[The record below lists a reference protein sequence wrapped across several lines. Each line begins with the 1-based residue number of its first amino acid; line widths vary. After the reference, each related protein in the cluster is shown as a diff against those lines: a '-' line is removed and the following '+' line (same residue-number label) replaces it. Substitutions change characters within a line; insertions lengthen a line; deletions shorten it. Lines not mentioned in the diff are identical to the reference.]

1 MPLPLNTET
10 TIGGVSVVV
19 KSTPEKASG
28 NNSRSND
35 RAPSGAD
42 LAVSSYSGPSGS
54 SNLSNGR
61 KGRKLPDFSG
71 LDKALGVLGAA
82 IALSDGIKGLWSAG
96 QSIFQRAP
104 TLTNVKSIQENA
116 RKAAATA
123 PSEQL
128 QPSRRNV
135 KDYRVR
141 INTNFDV
148 FGTDNSYF
156 SLLQNTDGVVFP
168 YTPTIS
174 VTYKANYTASE
185 GIVHSNFPFQSYK
198 NSQVE
203 DITIQADFTVQNN
216 QEGLYWLA
224 VMNFFRSATKMFY
237 GASTPQGFPPVV
249 CTLSGYGTMI
259 LPEVPVIIKSFQTDF
274 KDSVQYIE
282 VAALDGS
289 TQFVPTVSTVTV
301 TVSPMYNRELTRK
314 FDLNK
319 FAKGG
324 LLGYL

>member
-54 SNLSNGR
+54 SNLSNSK

-104 TLTNVKSIQENA
+104 TLTNVTNIKDNA
-116 RKAAATA
+116 KKVEAR
-123 PSEQL
+123 EQL
-128 QPSRRNV
+128 QPNV
-135 KDYRVR
+135 VSNPDDYRIK
-141 INTNFDV
+141 INTDFAV
-148 FGTDNSYF
+148 FGDNAYF
-156 SLLQNTDGVVFP
+156 ELLKTTNGVVFP

-174 VTYKANYTASE
+174 ITHKANYTASE

-237 GASTPQGFPPVV
+237 GVSVPQGYPPVV
-249 CTLSGYGTMI
+249 CYLSGYGNMV
-259 LPEVPVIIKSFQTDF
+259 LPNVPVVIKSFQTDF

-282 VAALDGS
+282 VGSYDGT

-301 TVSPMYNRELTRK
+301 TVSPMYNRELSRK
-314 FDLNK
+314 FDLNQ

>member
-19 KSTPEKASG
+19 RSTPEKASG
-28 NNSRSND
+28 NNSRTSNQ
-35 RAPSGAD
+35 APSGAD
-42 LAVSSYSGPSGS
+42 LAVSSYSGPGGN
-54 SNLSNGR
+54 SNLSNRRRGR
-61 KGRKLPDFSG
+61 NLPDFSG

-96 QSIFQRAP
+96 QSIFQKAP
-104 TLTNVKSIQENA
+104 SLTNIKNIQEKDKPA
-116 RKAAATA
+116 EAT
-123 PSEQL
+123 EML
-128 QPSRRNV
+128 QPSVIFNPD
-135 KDYRVR
+135 DYRVK
-141 INTNFDV
+141 INTDFAV
-148 FGTDNSYF
+148 FGDGNPYF
-156 SLLQNTDGVVFP
+156 KLLKNTNGVVFP

-174 VTYKANYTASE
+174 ITHKANYTASE

-237 GASTPQGFPPVV
+237 GASTPQGYPPVV
-249 CTLSGYGTMI
+249 CYLSGYGNMV
-259 LPEVPVIIKSFQTDF
+259 LPNVPVVIKSFQTDF

-282 VAALDGS
+282 VASYDGKV
-289 TQFVPTVSTVTV
+289 QFVPTVSTVSV
-301 TVSPMYNRELTRK
+301 TVSPIYNRELTRK
-314 FDLNK
+314 FDLNT
-319 FAKGG
+319 FAQGG

>member
-28 NNSRSND
+28 NNFRTSNQ
-35 RAPSGAD
+35 AQSGAD
-42 LAVSSYSGPSGS
+42 LAVSSYSGPGS
-54 SNLSNGR
+54 NSNLSNRRRGR
-61 KGRKLPDFSG
+61 NLPDFSG
-71 LDKALGVLGAA
+71 LDQALGVLGAA

-96 QSIFQRAP
+96 KSIFQKAP
-104 TLTNVKSIQENA
+104 SLTNIKNIQE
-116 RKAAATA
+116 KDKPVAAT
-123 PSEQL
+123 EML
-128 QPSRRNV
+128 QPSVVSNPN
-135 KDYRVR
+135 DYRVK
-141 INTNFDV
+141 INTDFTV
-148 FGTDNSYF
+148 FGDNPYF
-156 SLLQNTDGVVFP
+156 ALLQTTNGVVFP

-174 VTYKANYTASE
+174 ITHKANYTASE

-203 DITIQADFTVQNN
+203 DITIQTDFTVQNN

-237 GASTPQGFPPVV
+237 GASTPQGYPPVV
-249 CTLSGYGTMI
+249 CYLSGYGNMV
-259 LPEVPVIIKSFQTDF
+259 LPNVPVVIKSFQTDF
-274 KDSVQYIE
+274 KDNVQYIQ
-282 VAALDGS
+282 VASYDDKV
-289 TQFVPTVSTVTV
+289 QFVPTVSTVSV
-301 TVSPMYNRELTRK
+301 TVSPIYNRELTRK

-319 FAKGG
+319 FSQGG

>member
-28 NNSRSND
+28 NNSRSSD
-35 RAPSGAD
+35 QAPTGAD
-42 LAVSSYSGPSGS
+42 LAVSSYSGPGS
-54 SNLSNGR
+54 SNLSNRRRGR
-61 KGRKLPDFSG
+61 KIPDFSG

-82 IALSDGIKGLWSAG
+82 IAAYDGIKGLWSAG
-96 QSIFQRAP
+96 QSIFQKAP
-104 TLTNVKSIQENA
+104 TLTNIKKIQEED
-116 RKAAATA
+116 KPPAAT
-123 PSEQL
+123 EML
-128 QPSRRNV
+128 QPSVVSNPD
-135 KDYRVR
+135 DYRVK
-141 INTNFDV
+141 INTDFTV
-148 FGTDNSYF
+148 FGDNGYF
-156 SLLQNTDGVVFP
+156 ALLQRTNGVVFP

-174 VTYKANYTASE
+174 ITHKANYTASE

-237 GASTPQGFPPVV
+237 GASTPQGYPPVV
-249 CTLSGYGTMI
+249 CYLSGYGNMV
-259 LPEVPVIIKSFQTDF
+259 LPNVPVVIKSFQTDF

-282 VAALDGS
+282 VASYDNKI
-289 TQFVPTVSTVTV
+289 QFVPTVSTVSV
-301 TVSPMYNRELTRK
+301 TVSPIYNRELTRK
-314 FDLNK
+314 FDLNQ
-319 FAKGG
+319 FANGG

>member
-19 KSTPEKASG
+19 RSTPEKASG
-28 NNSRSND
+28 NNSRLTD

-54 SNLSNGR
+54 SNLSNGK

-82 IALSDGIKGLWSAG
+82 IGITEGIKGLWSAG

-104 TLTNVKSIQENA
+104 VLTNPGDIKESENA
-116 RKAAATA
+116 SQKAAT
-123 PSEQL
+123 EIL
-128 QPSRRNV
+128 QSKIVSNPN
-135 KDYRVR
+135 DYRVK
-141 INTNFDV
+141 INTDFTV
-148 FGTDNSYF
+148 FGDNPYF
-156 SLLQNTDGVVFP
+156 ALLQVTDGVVFP

-174 VTYKANYTASE
+174 ITHKANYTASE

-237 GASTPQGFPPVV
+237 GASTPQGYPPVV
-249 CTLSGYGTMI
+249 CYLSGYGNMI
-259 LPEVPVIIKSFQTDF
+259 LPNVPVVIKSFQTDF

-282 VAALDGS
+282 VSSYDDKI
-289 TQFVPTVSTVTV
+289 QFVPTVSTVSV
-301 TVSPMYNRELTRK
+301 TVSPIYNRELTRK
-314 FDLNK
+314 FNLTT
-319 FAKGG
+319 FSQGG

>member
-54 SNLSNGR
+54 SNLSKGR
-61 KGRKLPDFSG
+61 KGRKIPDFSG

-104 TLTNVKSIQENA
+104 VLNNISNIKENA
-116 RKAAATA
+116 KKAAAA
-123 PSEQL
+123 EKI
-128 QPSRRNV
+128 QPNLVSNFD
-135 KDYRVR
+135 DYRIK
-141 INTNFDV
+141 INTDFAV
-148 FGTDNSYF
+148 FGPNEYF
-156 SLLQNTDGVVFP
+156 NLLKNTNGVVFP

-174 VTYKANYTASE
+174 ITHKANYTASE

-237 GASTPQGFPPVV
+237 GASTPQGYPPVV
-249 CTLSGYGTMI
+249 CTLSGYGNMI
-259 LPEVPVIIKSFQTDF
+259 LPDVPVIIKSFQTDF

-282 VAALDGS
+282 VGSFDGT

-301 TVSPMYNRELTRK
+301 TVSPIYNRELTRK
-314 FDLNK
+314 FDLNT
-319 FAKGG
+319 FAQGG

>member
-19 KSTPEKASG
+19 RSTPEKASG
-28 NNSRSND
+28 NNSRTND

-54 SNLSNGR
+54 SNLSNSR
-61 KGRKLPDFSG
+61 KSRKIPDFSG

-82 IALSDGIKGLWSAG
+82 IAITEGIKGLWSAG
-96 QSIFQRAP
+96 ESFFQKAP
-104 TLTNVKSIQENA
+104 TLTTVKNIQE
-116 RKAAATA
+116 KTAAANET
-123 PSEQL
+123 L
-128 QPSRRNV
+128 QPKVVSNSN
-135 KDYRVR
+135 DYRVK
-141 INTNFDV
+141 INTDFTV
-148 FGTDNSYF
+148 FGDNGYF
-156 SLLQNTDGVVFP
+156 ALLQKTDGVVFP

-174 VTYKANYTASE
+174 ITHKANYTASE

-237 GASTPQGFPPVV
+237 GASTPQGYPPVV
-249 CTLSGYGTMI
+249 CYLSGYGNMI
-259 LPEVPVIIKSFQTDF
+259 LPDVPVVIKSFQTDF

-282 VAALDGS
+282 VSSYDDKI
-289 TQFVPTVSTVTV
+289 QFVPTVSTVSV
-301 TVSPMYNRELTRK
+301 TVSPIYNRELTRK
-314 FDLNK
+314 FNLNT
-319 FAKGG
+319 FSRGG

>member
-19 KSTPEKASG
+19 RSAPEKASG
-28 NNSRSND
+28 NNSRTND

-42 LAVSSYSGPSGS
+42 LAVSSYSGPGGS
-54 SNLSNGR
+54 SNLSKSK
-61 KGRKLPDFSG
+61 KGRKIPDFSG

-82 IALSDGIKGLWSAG
+82 IALSDGIKGLWNAG

-104 TLTNVKSIQENA
+104 TLTNISNIQDNA
-116 RKAAATA
+116 KKAETR
-123 PSEQL
+123 EQL
-128 QPSRRNV
+128 QSNV
-135 KDYRVR
+135 VSNSDYRVK
-141 INTNFDV
+141 INTNFAV
-148 FGTDNSYF
+148 FGDNSYF
-156 SLLQNTDGVVFP
+156 QLLEKTNGVVFP

-174 VTYKANYTASE
+174 ITHKANYTASE

-237 GASTPQGFPPVV
+237 GASTPQGYPPVV
-249 CTLSGYGTMI
+249 CYLSGYGKMI
-259 LPEVPVIIKSFQTDF
+259 LPDVPVIIKSFQTDF

-282 VAALDGS
+282 VGAYDGS

-301 TVSPMYNRELTRK
+301 TVSPIYNRELSRK

-319 FAKGG
+319 FAQGG

>member
-19 KSTPEKASG
+19 RSAPEKASG
-28 NNSRSND
+28 NNSRTND

-54 SNLSNGR
+54 SNLSNSRRGR
-61 KGRKLPDFSG
+61 KIPDFSG

-104 TLTNVKSIQENA
+104 TLKNISGIKDNA
-116 RKAAATA
+116 KPEVA
-123 PSEQL
+123 EQL
-128 QPSRRNV
+128 PAIVNSDPD
-135 KDYRVR
+135 DYRVK
-141 INTNFDV
+141 INTNFAV
-148 FGTDNSYF
+148 FGNNAYF
-156 SLLQNTDGVVFP
+156 QLLEKTNGVVFP

-174 VTYKANYTASE
+174 ITHKANYTASE

-237 GASTPQGFPPVV
+237 GASTPQGYPPVV
-249 CTLSGYGTMI
+249 CYLSGYGNMV
-259 LPEVPVIIKSFQTDF
+259 LPNVPVVIKSFQTDF

-282 VAALDGS
+282 VLAYNGK
-289 TQFVPTVSTVTV
+289 TQFVPTVSTLTV
-301 TVSPMYNRELTRK
+301 TVSPIYNRELSRK

-319 FAKGG
+319 FAQGG

>member
-19 KSTPEKASG
+19 RSTPEKASG

-54 SNLSNGR
+54 SNLSKGR
-61 KGRKLPDFSG
+61 KGRKIPDFSG

-104 TLTNVKSIQENA
+104 VLNNIGNIKENA
-116 RKAAATA
+116 KKAAAA
-123 PSEQL
+123 EKI
-128 QPSRRNV
+128 QPNLVSNFD
-135 KDYRVR
+135 DYRIK
-141 INTNFDV
+141 INTDFAV
-148 FGTDNSYF
+148 FGPNEYF
-156 SLLQNTDGVVFP
+156 NLLKNTNGVVFP

-174 VTYKANYTASE
+174 ITHKANYTASE

-237 GASTPQGFPPVV
+237 GASTPQGYPPVV
-249 CTLSGYGTMI
+249 CTLSGYGNMI
-259 LPEVPVIIKSFQTDF
+259 LPDVPVIIKSFQTDF

-282 VAALDGS
+282 VGSFDGT

-301 TVSPMYNRELTRK
+301 TVSPIYNRELTRK

-319 FAKGG
+319 FAQGG

>member
-19 KSTPEKASG
+19 RSTPEKASG
-28 NNSRSND
+28 NNSRISD
-35 RAPSGAD
+35 QAPSGAD
-42 LAVSSYSGPSGS
+42 LAVSSYSGPNSN
-54 SNLSNGR
+54 NLSNRRRGR
-61 KGRKLPDFSG
+61 KIPDFSG

-82 IALSDGIKGLWSAG
+82 IAAYDGIKGLWSAG
-96 QSIFQRAP
+96 QSIFQRPP
-104 TLTNVKSIQENA
+104 TLTNVSDIKDKSKPEVAEKLPAIVNSN
-116 RKAAATA
+116 
-123 PSEQL
+123 PD
-128 QPSRRNV
+128 
-135 KDYRVR
+135 DYRVK
-141 INTNFDV
+141 INTDFAV
-148 FGTDNSYF
+148 FGNNSYF
-156 SLLQNTDGVVFP
+156 ELLKKTNGVVFP

-174 VTYKANYTASE
+174 ITHKANYTASE

-237 GASTPQGFPPVV
+237 GASTPQGYPPVV
-249 CTLSGYGTMI
+249 CYLSGYGNMV
-259 LPEVPVIIKSFQTDF
+259 LPDVPVIIKSFQTDF

-282 VAALDGS
+282 VLAYNEK

-301 TVSPMYNRELTRK
+301 TVSPIYNRELARK

-319 FAKGG
+319 FAQGG

>member
-19 KSTPEKASG
+19 RSTPEKASG
-28 NNSRSND
+28 NNSRTND

-54 SNLSNGR
+54 SNLSNSRRGR
-61 KGRKLPDFSG
+61 KIPDFSG

-82 IALSDGIKGLWSAG
+82 IALSDGIKGLWNAG

-104 TLTNVKSIQENA
+104 TLTNIGNIQDNA
-116 RKAAATA
+116 KKAETR
-123 PSEQL
+123 EQL
-128 QPSRRNV
+128 QSNV
-135 KDYRVR
+135 VSNSDYRVK
-141 INTNFDV
+141 INTNFAV
-148 FGTDNSYF
+148 FGDNSYF
-156 SLLQNTDGVVFP
+156 QLLEKTNGVVFP

-174 VTYKANYTASE
+174 ITHKANYTASE

-237 GASTPQGFPPVV
+237 GASTPQGYPPVV
-249 CTLSGYGTMI
+249 CYLSGYGKMI
-259 LPEVPVIIKSFQTDF
+259 LPDVPVIIKSFQTDF

-282 VAALDGS
+282 VGAYDGS

-301 TVSPMYNRELTRK
+301 TVSPIYNRELSRK

-319 FAKGG
+319 FAQGG

>member
-42 LAVSSYSGPSGS
+42 LAVSSYSGPGGN

-61 KGRKLPDFSG
+61 RGRKIPDFSG

-82 IALSDGIKGLWSAG
+82 IALSEGIKGLWSAG
-96 QSIFQRAP
+96 QSIFQKAP
-104 TLTNVKSIQENA
+104 ALTNIKNVQENA
-116 RKAAATA
+116 KKAEA
-123 PSEQL
+123 SEKL
-128 QPSRRNV
+128 QASVVSNPD
-135 KDYRVR
+135 DYRVK
-141 INTNFDV
+141 INTDFAV
-148 FGTDNSYF
+148 FGDNSYF
-156 SLLQNTDGVVFP
+156 ELLKNTNGVVFP

-174 VTYKANYTASE
+174 ITHKANYTASE

-224 VMNFFRSATKMFY
+224 VMNFFRTATKMFY
-237 GASTPQGFPPVV
+237 GASTPQGYPPVV
-249 CTLSGYGTMI
+249 CYLSGYGNMV
-259 LPEVPVIIKSFQTDF
+259 LPDVPVIIKSFQTDF

-282 VAALDGS
+282 VASYDQKI
-289 TQFVPTVSTVTV
+289 QFVPTVSTVSV
-301 TVSPMYNRELTRK
+301 TVSPIYNRELARK

-319 FAKGG
+319 FAQGG

>member
-19 KSTPEKASG
+19 RSAPEKASG
-28 NNSRSND
+28 NNSRTND

-42 LAVSSYSGPSGS
+42 LAVSSYSGPGS
-54 SNLSNGR
+54 SNLSNSK
-61 KGRKLPDFSG
+61 KGRKIPDFSG

-82 IALSDGIKGLWSAG
+82 IALSDGIKGLWNAG

-104 TLTNVKSIQENA
+104 TLTNIGNIQDNA
-116 RKAAATA
+116 KKVEVTEKLLANAT
-123 PSEQL
+123 S
-128 QPSRRNV
+128 SRD
-135 KDYRVR
+135 DYRVK
-141 INTNFDV
+141 INTNFAV
-148 FGTDNSYF
+148 FGNNSYF
-156 SLLQNTDGVVFP
+156 KLLENTDGVVFP

-174 VTYKANYTASE
+174 ITHKANYTASE

-237 GASTPQGFPPVV
+237 GASTPQGYPPVV
-249 CTLSGYGTMI
+249 CYLSGYGNMV
-259 LPEVPVIIKSFQTDF
+259 LPDVPVIIKSFQTDF
-274 KDSVQYIE
+274 KDSVQYIQ
-282 VAALDGS
+282 VVSFDKKI
-289 TQFVPTVSTVTV
+289 QFVPTVSTVTV
-301 TVSPMYNRELTRK
+301 TVSPIYNRELTRK

-319 FAKGG
+319 FAQGG

>member
-19 KSTPEKASG
+19 RSTPEKASG

-54 SNLSNGR
+54 SNLSKGR
-61 KGRKLPDFSG
+61 KGRKIPDFSG

-104 TLTNVKSIQENA
+104 VLNNIANIKENA
-116 RKAAATA
+116 KKAAAA
-123 PSEQL
+123 EKI
-128 QPSRRNV
+128 QPNLVSNFD
-135 KDYRVR
+135 DYRIK
-141 INTNFDV
+141 INTDFAV
-148 FGTDNSYF
+148 FGPNEYF
-156 SLLQNTDGVVFP
+156 NLLKNTNGVVFP

-174 VTYKANYTASE
+174 ITHKANYTASE

-237 GASTPQGFPPVV
+237 GASTPQGYPPVV
-249 CTLSGYGTMI
+249 CTLSGYGNMI
-259 LPEVPVIIKSFQTDF
+259 LPDVPVIIKSFQTDF

-282 VAALDGS
+282 VGSFDGT

-301 TVSPMYNRELTRK
+301 TVSPIYNRELTRK
-314 FDLNK
+314 FDLNT
-319 FAKGG
+319 FAQGG

>member
-28 NNSRSND
+28 NNFSSND

-42 LAVSSYSGPSGS
+42 LAVSSYSGPGGT
-54 SNLSNGR
+54 SNLSSSRSGR
-61 KGRKLPDFSG
+61 KIPDFSG

-82 IALSDGIKGLWSAG
+82 IALSEGIKGLWSAG
-96 QSIFQRAP
+96 QSIFQKAP
-104 TLTNVKSIQENA
+104 TLTNIKNIQDN
-116 RKAAATA
+116 ATA
-123 PSEQL
+123 VEAAEKL
-128 QPSRRNV
+128 QPSVVSNPN
-135 KDYRVR
+135 DYRVK
-141 INTNFDV
+141 INTDFGV
-148 FGTDNSYF
+148 FGNNSYF
-156 SLLQNTDGVVFP
+156 ELLKNTNGVVFP

-174 VTYKANYTASE
+174 ITHKANYTASE

-224 VMNFFRSATKMFY
+224 VMNFFRTATKMFY
-237 GASTPQGFPPVV
+237 GASTPQGYPPVV
-249 CTLSGYGTMI
+249 CYLSGYGNMV
-259 LPEVPVIIKSFQTDF
+259 LPDVPVIIKSFQTDF

-282 VAALDGS
+282 VASYDQKI
-289 TQFVPTVSTVTV
+289 QFVPTVSTVSV
-301 TVSPMYNRELTRK
+301 TVSPIYNRELTRK

-319 FAKGG
+319 FAQGG

>member
-54 SNLSNGR
+54 SNLSKGR
-61 KGRKLPDFSG
+61 KGRKIPDFSG

-104 TLTNVKSIQENA
+104 VLNNIANIKENA
-116 RKAAATA
+116 KKAAAA
-123 PSEQL
+123 EKI
-128 QPSRRNV
+128 QPNLVSNFD
-135 KDYRVR
+135 DYRIK
-141 INTNFDV
+141 INTDFAV
-148 FGTDNSYF
+148 FGPNEYF
-156 SLLQNTDGVVFP
+156 NLLKNTNGVVFP

-174 VTYKANYTASE
+174 ITHKANYTASE
-185 GIVHSNFPFQSYK
+185 GIVHSNFSFQSYK

-237 GASTPQGFPPVV
+237 GASTPQGYPPVV
-249 CTLSGYGTMI
+249 CTLSGYGNMI
-259 LPEVPVIIKSFQTDF
+259 LPDVPVIIKSFQTDF

-282 VAALDGS
+282 VGSFDGT

-301 TVSPMYNRELTRK
+301 TVSPIYNRELTRK
-314 FDLNK
+314 FDLNT
-319 FAKGG
+319 FAQGG

>member
-19 KSTPEKASG
+19 RSTPEKASG

-54 SNLSNGR
+54 SNLSKGR
-61 KGRKLPDFSG
+61 KGRKIPDFSG

-104 TLTNVKSIQENA
+104 VLNNISNIKENA
-116 RKAAATA
+116 KKAAAA
-123 PSEQL
+123 EKI
-128 QPSRRNV
+128 QPNLVSNFD
-135 KDYRVR
+135 DYRIK
-141 INTNFDV
+141 INTDFAV
-148 FGTDNSYF
+148 FGPNEYF
-156 SLLQNTDGVVFP
+156 NLLKNTNGVVFP

-174 VTYKANYTASE
+174 ITHKANYTASE

-237 GASTPQGFPPVV
+237 GASTPQGYPPVV
-249 CTLSGYGTMI
+249 CTLSGYGNMI
-259 LPEVPVIIKSFQTDF
+259 LPDVPVIIKSFQTDF

-282 VAALDGS
+282 VGSFDGT

-301 TVSPMYNRELTRK
+301 TVSPIYNRELTRK
-314 FDLNK
+314 FDLNT
-319 FAKGG
+319 FAQGG

>member
-19 KSTPEKASG
+19 RSTPEKASG

-54 SNLSNGR
+54 SNLSKGR
-61 KGRKLPDFSG
+61 KGRKIPDFSG

-104 TLTNVKSIQENA
+104 VLNNISNIKENA
-116 RKAAATA
+116 KKAAAA
-123 PSEQL
+123 EKI
-128 QPSRRNV
+128 QPNLVSNFD
-135 KDYRVR
+135 DYRIK
-141 INTNFDV
+141 INTDFAV
-148 FGTDNSYF
+148 FGPNEYF
-156 SLLQNTDGVVFP
+156 NLLKNTNGVVFP

-174 VTYKANYTASE
+174 ITHKANYTASE

-237 GASTPQGFPPVV
+237 GASTPQGYPPVV
-249 CTLSGYGTMI
+249 CTLSGYGNMI
-259 LPEVPVIIKSFQTDF
+259 LPDVPVIIKSFQTDF

-282 VAALDGS
+282 VGSFDGT

-301 TVSPMYNRELTRK
+301 TVSPIYNRELTRK

-319 FAKGG
+319 FAQGG